1 MEKIYKVKL
10 NMSDKYK
17 YYLDSDKCVI
27 ADLSECMK
35 DKNIMLSEIEK
46 LCDNVTNLNLKETKK
61 YVDEKLDNINNKN
74 YLCLKHIGK
83 YLDRSKTYDK
93 LLNEIKTKNYI
104 ICGLPIEQ
112 YIKGSW
118 NEKDENKYETNIMIP
133 IENRS

>member
-1 MEKIYKVKL
+1 MEIYKTKL

-27 ADLSECMK
+27 ADLSKCME
-35 DKNIMLSEIEK
+35 DKNMMLSEVKK
-46 LCDNVTNLNLKETKK
+46 LCDNVTSLNLDEIKK
-61 YVDEKLDNINNKN
+61 YALESLDNIDNKN

-83 YLDRSKTYDK
+83 YIDRYKTYDK
-93 LLNEIKTKNYI
+93 LLDEIKSKDYI

-118 NEKDENKYETNIMIP
+118 NELDENKYETNIMIP